1 MPIGEPEAAKAQWSI
16 KTFEEYETQYMEER
30 QRRIDARNNNQS
42 SVAPAPEIDTPE
54 APVAPLPDSGEVQ
67 VAETQPAA
75 GVVNQATGLT
85 STESALLD
93 RDEQLIRQRQ
103 RGTV

>member
-1 MPIGEPEAAKAQWSI
+1 MAVISDKEWWKS
-16 KTFEEYETQYMEER
+16 KTIWT
-30 QRRIDARNNNQS
+30 
-42 SVAPAPEIDTPE
+42 SVIAGA
-54 APVAPLPDSGEVQ
+54 VGVLQ
-67 VAETQPAA
+67 AA
-75 GVVNQATGLT
+75 GVVDQATGLT